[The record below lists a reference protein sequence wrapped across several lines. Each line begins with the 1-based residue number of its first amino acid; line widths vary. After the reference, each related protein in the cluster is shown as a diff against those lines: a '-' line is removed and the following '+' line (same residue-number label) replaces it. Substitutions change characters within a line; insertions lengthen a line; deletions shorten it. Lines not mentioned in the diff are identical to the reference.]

1 MGRRRTTGALDLS
14 GAEWGR
20 RAIGVVA
27 IDETIAVVVFAIVA
41 DFFVIQRFVS
51 ACGRLRFIFAFAIF
65 AELICA
71 TFFCF
76 CASLCIGSSDA
87 FAFATNGLV
96 GGAVNRFVALLRR
109 VSARR
114 LCFAFELVI
123 GAFLAR
129 LTFTTICAFCFIFAR
144 IGVGWCF
151 GDAFASR
158 ANGFCFVFAIG
169 VDFALRLRFVAA
181 VVVIRASLESE
192 SETQNE

>member
-1 MGRRRTTGALDLS
+1 MARLTFTTICA
-14 GAEWGR
+14 
-20 RAIGVVA
+20 
-27 IDETIAVVVFAIVA
+27 F
-41 DFFVIQRFVS
+41 
-51 ACGRLRFIFAFAIF
+51 CFIFAR
-65 AELICA
+65 
-71 TFFCF
+71 
-76 CASLCIGSSDA
+76 IG
-87 FAFATNGLV
+87 V
-96 GGAVNRFVALLRR
+96 GRR
-109 VSARR
+109 
-114 LCFAFELVI
+114 CFAFELVI

-129 LTFTTICAFCFIFAR
+129 LTFTTICAFFFIFAR